1 MRRLSLFLINGG
13 PPLIVTSRSLTRDNA
28 NKKILESARNVL
40 RESSVFDLSIQA
52 VVDESGLSRAT
63 VYRHYSTPSDLIV
76 GVAAAAVDDIKK
88 EMQSG
93 SNANPAVAYARAAV
107 KVFTSDSVVNR
118 QVVLHAS
125 VQSKDGKWVPQNN
138 LPETLLATWGVNV
151 DDVLG
156 GLTYFRG
163 AMYSWACGFF
173 TDEQF
178 AKEAER
184 ALLMAGDGG

>member
-1 MRRLSLFLINGG
+1 MEGE
-13 PPLIVTSRSLTRDNA
+13 PLLVTGRSRITDLA
-28 NKKILESARNVL
+28 NEMILQSARVVL
-40 RESSVFDLSIQA
+40 RKSSVFDLSIQS

-63 VYRHYSTPSDLIV
+63 VYRYYSTPSDLIAGLAV
-76 GVAAAAVDDIKK
+76 VTVDDIKE
-88 EMQSG
+88 EMKSG
-93 SNANPAVAYARAAV
+93 LDAGPAAAYARAAV

-125 VQSKDGKWVPQNN
+125 VQSKDGKWVPQDN
-138 LPETLLATWGVNV
+138 LPESLLANWGVDV
-151 DDVLG
+151 DDARV

-178 AKEAER
+178 AEETER
-184 ALLMAGDGG
+184 ALAL